1 MEETKKPT
9 QDKVTIVSK
18 REMPHYVSP
27 GVVETL
33 VEITYRTADGYEGRV
48 SIDKKS
54 LTPEKVKEEIKKA
67 LKPIAESI
75 PEEITL

>member
-1 MEETKKPT
+1 MPEVKPV
-9 QDKVTIVSK
+9 DKRKVKIISK

-48 SIDKKS
+48 TIPKAE
-54 LTPEKVKEEIKKA
+54 LTPERVREEIKKA
-67 LKPIAESI
+67 VVPVEKAV

>member
-1 MEETKKPT
+1 MPEPKSMSP
-9 QDKVTIVSK
+9 QKVKILSK

-33 VEITYRTADGYEGRV
+33 VEITYRTVDGYEGRV
-48 SIDKKS
+48 SIPKKE
-54 LTPEKVKEEIKKA
+54 LTEARVKEEIKKA
-67 LKPIAESI
+67 LKPVEEAV

>member
-1 MEETKKPT
+1 MEPSPKTSG
-9 QDKVTIVSK
+9 KVKIISK

-33 VEITYRTADGYEGRV
+33 VEITYRTENGYEGKVTIPKAELTTERV
-48 SIDKKS
+48 KS
-54 LTPEKVKEEIKKA
+54 EIKKA
-67 LKPIAESI
+67 LAPIEKAI

>member
-1 MEETKKPT
+1 MVDEKTKAT
-9 QDKVTIVSK
+9 GKVKIISK

-33 VEITYRTADGYEGRV
+33 VEITYRTVDGYEGRI
-48 SIDKKS
+48 SIPKKE
-54 LTPEKVKEEIKKA
+54 LTEARVREEIKKA
-67 LKPIAESI
+67 LAPIEKEI

>member
-1 MEETKKPT
+1 MVEEKTKAT
-9 QDKVTIVSK
+9 GKVKIISK

-33 VEITYRTADGYEGRV
+33 VEITYRTEDGYEGR
-48 SIDKKS
+48 IQIPKKE
-54 LTPEKVKEEIKKA
+54 LTEARVREEIKKS
-67 LKPIAESI
+67 LLPIEKAV

>member
-1 MEETKKPT
+1 MAEEKPKT
-9 QDKVTIVSK
+9 QGKVKILSK

-48 SIDKKS
+48 SIPKS
-54 LTPEKVKEEIKKA
+54 ELTQDRLKEEIRKS
-67 LKPIAESI
+67 LKPIIEAI
-75 PEEITL
+75 PGEITL